1 MCGRK
6 FILQKCYE
14 LAVNPSALPF
24 EGHEQEWVGLG
35 GWEKRK
41 EVWLIRAGTYKPPS
55 AKAGREI
62 CKDANHP
69 WVFT

>member
-1 MCGRK
+1 MCRRK

-24 EGHEQEWVGLG
+24 EGQEQEWVGLG
-35 GWEKRK
+35 DWEKWK
-41 EVWLIRAGTYKPPS
+41 EVWLIRAGTYQPPS
-55 AKAGREI
+55 AKAGRKI
-62 CKDANHP
+62 CKDANRL